1 MKKEVTK
8 NLKKEKTFFE
18 KSETLSEEELK
29 LIRGGDGGNVSTDDD
44 ET

>member
-8 NLKKEKTFFE
+8 DVKKEKTFFE
-18 KSETLSEEELK
+18 KSATLGEEELS

-44 ET
+44 EG